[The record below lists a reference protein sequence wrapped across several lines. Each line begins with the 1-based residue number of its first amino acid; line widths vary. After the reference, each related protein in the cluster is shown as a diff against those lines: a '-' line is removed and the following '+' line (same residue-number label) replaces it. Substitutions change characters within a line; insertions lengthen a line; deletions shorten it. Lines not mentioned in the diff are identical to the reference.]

1 MRILLELLGEL
12 DRLLYVEQPLLG
24 CLLVLAG
31 VYLFVGLLDREVEE
45 LLFHVECLILV

>member
-1 MRILLELLGEL
+1 VRILLELLGEL

-31 VYLFVGLLDREVEE
+31 VYLFVRLLDREVEE
-45 LLFHVECLILV
+45 LFFHVECLILV